1 MSKSWRRCI
10 PFLVFTLVLLPIFP
24 TSAKDTNEPLQ
35 NIIENY
41 DKYMGRDLVINNRAP
56 NAKIIRTLPLSCPP
70 FHLRD
75 KNGDIIDPTKN
86 ADGTPVDP
94 NLPVQQQG
102 IPRAVSTKQTCG
114 ACHPYDRITKGYHFQ
129 MGRDELYPETD
140 PSQGTPKDKSPGFF
154 GKWLSLYQ
162 RELVGK
168 HFEDPEQIDMTPF
181 NWIIDCGVCHPGGG
195 PAEYDRSG
203 ENYDKVK
210 KTNPLAGT
218 FGDGDYYESPWEK
231 TGIIEADCFICHLE
245 NYEYSVRAK
254 QIKKWNFEY
263 ASTAAA
269 GFGYVWG
276 STIDGQQPKVY
287 YNKSLFNADGT
298 VQIHI
303 RRPTD
308 RQCMFCHDMSSVQK
322 RGISWHSHYMQD
334 VHTEQ
339 GLKCTDCHHGDIRH
353 NFAKGNSSIQTIRD
367 DLDDTILSCKEC
379 HYKQE
384 KGAPYPEHKGLPP
397 LHLERIDCT
406 ACHITHRPFLPVS
419 IIDPL
424 TGKAITL
431 PENQDPNYW
440 SAYEYGGLW
449 GWIRSRDDANLIFPY
464 TGDQI
469 KQAKEYIITRDDII
483 RKLFKDA
490 LLKDLPEG
498 EIKVADFIEKKQGLE
513 DSEARGLMLI
523 TLAHLYRPAQEAYP
537 AVIFRNQAYSY
548 DSGQIR
554 ELKTTPQPKRPGAT
568 IIESTF
574 DLGRSKSD
582 GKIYA
587 QNTQLSAYW
596 VYMDGEEVR
605 PVMLKD
611 MKKAYDWLTSPEYT
625 FRLYPAQP
633 QEGQTSPALPEN
645 PLIQTQPETASSS
658 ENTGALQA
666 QLRPPTDEEEKKK
679 KIEEIKRRAELE
691 ENLRLAIDEKIKV
704 YSPKDSKLLKIH
716 DDNNDTFPEVNSQE
730 EIGLFA
736 WALKQ
741 TVSSLRDKELYY
753 LRGTIVFRVNVKG
766 GDNPY
771 DREFLDMDRIGENKP
786 FIAITRSEEKE
797 TVGEFSWDK
806 PKKVWTPV
814 ETRLCSP
821 YEADIVR
828 INPKAYPSIMAM
840 AKPLEWT
847 VSHGVEPVTR
857 AYGAR
862 GCTDCHSETSPFFMS
877 SMLVDPFSED
887 GTPKYVPLWSVLG
900 YDISNLKLGA
910 WREGVLKKYAP
921 WVVLIELILIIIHY
935 VLIGRKEGTPVGK
948 PNVLRFRGHERIAHA
963 IVMIT
968 VTFLAATGFCFLL
981 GQHDPL
987 GPWAR
992 VWHTWFGYV
1001 ASIGV
1006 VLIFLSWVAFMFPA
1020 KGDFSWLLKAG
1031 GYLGGVKG
1039 HVPAGKF
1046 NAGQKI
1052 LFWLAIL
1059 ASGTCGVTGIVMGL
1073 NRGSHFTNQEIYYTL
1088 HDISALVM
1096 ILILVAHI
1104 YLAAFV
1110 VPHSLR
1116 AIFGGKVSDIWAK
1129 EHHSLWNFTRIET
1142 DENSSKQ

>member
-10 PFLVFTLVLLPIFP
+10 PLLVFTLGFLPVLPI
-24 TSAKDTNEPLQ
+24 SAKDSTEPLQ

-41 DKYMGRDLVINNRAP
+41 DKYIGRDLVINNRAP
-56 NAKIIRTLPLSCPP
+56 NAKVIRTLPLSCPP

-114 ACHPYDRITKGYHFQ
+114 ACHPYDRITHGYHFQ
-129 MGRDELYPETD
+129 MGRDELYPPTD
-140 PSQGTPKDKSPGFF
+140 PTSGIPKDKSPGFF

-168 HFEDPEQIDMTPF
+168 HFENPEQVDMTPF
-181 NWIIDCGVCHPGGG
+181 DWIVSCGVCHPGGG

-203 ENYDKVK
+203 KNYATVK
-210 KTNPLAGT
+210 KTSPLTGS
-218 FGDGDYYESPWEK
+218 FGDGDYHESPWEK
-231 TGIIEADCFICHLE
+231 TGVIEADCFICHLE
-245 NYEYSVRAK
+245 DYEYSLRAQ

-263 ASTAAA
+263 AATAAA
-269 GFGYVWG
+269 GLGYVWG

-287 YNKSLFNADGT
+287 YNKSLFRADGT
-298 VQIHI
+298 VHLHI

-322 RGISWHSHYMQD
+322 RGISWHSPYMQD

-339 GLKCTDCHHGDIRH
+339 GLKCIDCHHGDIRH
-353 NFAKGNSSIQTIRD
+353 NFAKGSSSIQTVRD
-367 DLDDTILSCKEC
+367 DLDNTTLSCKQC
-379 HYKQE
+379 HENQE

-424 TGKAITL
+424 TGKAMTL
-431 PENQDPNYW
+431 PEIQDMTYW
-440 SAYEYGGLW
+440 GAFEFGGFW
-449 GWIRSRDDANLIFPY
+449 GWSRSRDDANLIFPY
-464 TGDQI
+464 TKEQLQ
-469 KQAKEYIITRDDII
+469 QAKEYIISSEDNI
-483 RKLFKDA
+483 RKLYKEAF
-490 LLKDLPEG
+490 LTELPEG
-498 EIKVADFIEKKQGLE
+498 NIKVADFVQQKQGLE
-513 DSEARGLMLI
+513 NSEARGLMLI
-523 TLAHLYRPAQEAYP
+523 TLSQLVRPAKEAFP
-537 AVIFRNQAYSY
+537 VVVFRNQAYSY
-548 DSGQIR
+548 DAGQIR
-554 ELKTTPQPKRPGAT
+554 ELKATPQPKRPGAT
-568 IIESTF
+568 IIESSF
-574 DLGRSKSD
+574 DLGRSKTD

-587 QNTQLSAYW
+587 QNTQVSAYW
-596 VYMDGEEVR
+596 VYLEKEEVR
-605 PVMLKD
+605 PVLLKD
-611 MKKAYDWLTSPEYT
+611 MKKAYDWLTSEEYS

-633 QEGQTSPALPEN
+633 QNGQASPALPEN
-645 PLIQTQPETASSS
+645 PLKQAQQTPTT

-666 QLRPPTDEEEKKK
+666 QVPAPADTADRKMTAEEARQIADMEEKLKS
-679 KIEEIKRRAELE
+679 
-691 ENLRLAIDEKIKV
+691 AIQEKVKV
-704 YSPKDSKLLKIH
+704 YSASDTRPLKIY
-716 DDNNDTFPEVNSQE
+716 DDNNDTFPEVNTQE

-741 TVSSLRDKELYY
+741 NVPSLRDKDLYY
-753 LRGTIVFRVNVKG
+753 LRGTTVFRVNVKG

-786 FIAITRSEEKE
+786 FIAITRYEQKEEP
-797 TVGEFSWDK
+797 GEYSWDK
-806 PKKVWTPV
+806 PKQVWKPV
-814 ETRLCSP
+814 EMRLCSP
-821 YEADIVR
+821 YEAEIVP
-828 INPKAYPSIMAM
+828 IDPKAYPSIMAM

-847 VSHGVEPVTR
+847 VSHGVEPATR
-857 AYGAR
+857 AYGAK
-862 GCTDCHSETSPFFMS
+862 GCTDCHSENSSFFMG

-921 WVVLIELILIIIHY
+921 WIVLIQLLLILIHY

-948 PNVLRFRGHERIAHA
+948 PNVLRFRGYERIAHA
-963 IVMIT
+963 IAMIS
-968 VTFLAATGFCFLL
+968 VTFLAITGFFFLL
-981 GQHDPL
+981 GQYDPL

-1001 ASIGV
+1001 ACAGV
-1006 VLIFLSWVAFMFPA
+1006 VFIFLSWVAFMFPA

-1059 ASGTCGVTGIVMGL
+1059 ASGTCGVTGVVMAL
-1073 NRGSHFTNQEIYYTL
+1073 NRGAHFTNQEIYYTI

-1096 ILILVAHI
+1096 ILVLIAHI

-1129 EHHSLWNFTRIET
+1129 EHHSLWAFTVI
-1142 DENSSKQ
+1142 DDKHNSSEH